1 MVRLPNGVSTMSNA
15 FTGDRIILEDLA
27 FYGYHG
33 VFPEERKLGQRFTVD
48 LTCGLDLSPAGDTD
62 ELGRTASYADI
73 YDVVKAAF
81 EEGPFNLIEA
91 VAQRIADRVFAA
103 FADIGWI
110 IVRVKKPEA
119 PIAMVRGQA
128 SVELH
133 RVRKA

>member
-1 MVRLPNGVSTMSNA
+1 MTDA
-15 FTGDRIILEDLA
+15 FTGDRIILEGLG

-33 VFPEERKLGQRFTVD
+33 VFPEERKLGQRFVVD

-73 YDVVKAAF
+73 YDVTKAAF

-119 PIAMVRGQA
+119 PIAMVRGAA

-133 RVRKA
+133 RTRKD

>member
-1 MVRLPNGVSTMSNA
+1 MVRLPNGARTLTDA
-15 FTGDRIILEDLA
+15 FTGDRIILEGLG

-33 VFPEERKLGQRFTVD
+33 VFPEERKLGQRFVVD

-73 YDVVKAAF
+73 YDVTKAAF
-81 EEGPFNLIEA
+81 EEGPLNLIEA

-119 PIAMVRGQA
+119 PIAMVRGAA

-133 RVRKA
+133 RVRRD

>member
-1 MVRLPNGVSTMSNA
+1 MSNA
-15 FTGDRIILEDLA
+15 FTGDRIILEGLG

-33 VFPEERKLGQRFTVD
+33 VFPEERKLGQRFVVD

-62 ELGRTASYADI
+62 ELGRTASYAEI

-81 EEGPFNLIEA
+81 EEGPFNLIET

-103 FADIGWI
+103 FADIDWI

-119 PIAMVRGQA
+119 PIAMVRGAA

-133 RVRKA
+133 RARKD